1 MWRCMV
7 CACFVLA
14 VFPRLVLAEDTGI
27 DIKLGTL
34 GAGIEVAHA
43 FNPSFALRLGY
54 NGWNYSRT
62 GTRDNIQYDE
72 KLRLSTAALLGE
84 WYPFQGVFRFDL
96 GLMYNGNKFDL
107 TAKPSG
113 NQTYTINNTTYTAAQ
128 VGSVTGKVDFRKTAP
143 YFGIGWG
150 RAAGTGFS
158 FLADL
163 GVLFQ
168 RAPRSTLTVICGT
181 GVNCSTL
188 QSDANAEQARLDD
201 SLHKFRYYPVASI
214 GIGYRF

>member
-7 CACFVLA
+7 CAYLVLA

-128 VGSVTGKVDFRKTAP
+128 VGSVTGKP
-143 YFGIGWG
+143 SGN
-150 RAAGTGFS
+150 GTYS
-158 FLADL
+158 NS
-163 GVLFQ
+163 
-168 RAPRSTLTVICGT
+168 R
-181 GVNCSTL
+181 
-188 QSDANAEQARLDD
+188 
-201 SLHKFRYYPVASI
+201 
-214 GIGYRF
+214 